1 MAYPLENDVE
11 TAIDNLL
18 LVADE
23 DLSRPNA
30 RQFRRLVLKVASMV
44 EQVEPTTYADFY
56 SEGAWSEDIVS

>member
-18 LVADE
+18 AVADE

-30 RQFRRLVLKVASMV
+30 RQFRNLVLKIASMV

-56 SEGAWSEDIVS
+56 SEGAWNADIVS